1 MIRRPP
7 RSTRT
12 DTLFPYTTL
21 FRSGVRVPAAPLRYG
36 AHGDGPGASGGA
48 RCTSGTR
55 SRRPTGLVR
64 TQSGC
69 SGQVPQGRL
78 MMPAVKPFPGA
89 GTAVDYDPFA
99 DGALARVVP
108 TTEPQREIWLA
119 DELGRD
125 ASLAF
130 NESVTMRLKG
140 RLDAAALHG
149 ALQDLLDR
157 HGALRANL
165 GPEGDTLCVLDCV
178 QLALPTFDYSKLDD
192 AEREAAVAERLR
204 LAVETRFA
212 LQHDRL

>member
-12 DTLFPYTTL
+12 DTFVPDAALV
-21 FRSGVRVPAAPLRYG
+21 RSGVRVPAAPLRYG

-108 TTEPQREIWLA
+108 TTEPQRE
-119 DELGRD
+119 
-125 ASLAF
+125 S
-130 NESVTMRLKG
+130 
-140 RLDAAALHG
+140 
-149 ALQDLLDR
+149 
-157 HGALRANL
+157 
-165 GPEGDTLCVLDCV
+165 
-178 QLALPTFDYSKLDD
+178 
-192 AEREAAVAERLR
+192 R
-204 LAVETRFA
+204 LAATGRKSVG
-212 LQHDRL
+212 